1 MLFRSYHHR
10 SNNGNIHYLGNPYEL
25 TWADFDDPRG
35 FHLFD
40 TNDLSLDFI
49 QNPFNIFSKIYYD
62 DTKDMGYTTEDFENK
77 HIKLVVVNKTDYYK
91 FDQFVDKIYKSNP
104 LELKIIE
111 DLSEFESTALDDD
124 EVNLEDTLSLLSHYV
139 DNIETDADKD
149 KIKTIMKTLYVEA
162 QNTDE

>member
-1 MLFRSYHHR
+1 M
-10 SNNGNIHYLGNPYEL
+10 
-25 TWADFDDPRG
+25 
-35 FHLFD
+35 
-40 TNDLSLDFI
+40 
-49 QNPFNIFSKIYYD
+49 
-62 DTKDMGYTTEDFENK
+62 
-77 HIKLVVVNKTDYYK
+77 VVNKTDYYK